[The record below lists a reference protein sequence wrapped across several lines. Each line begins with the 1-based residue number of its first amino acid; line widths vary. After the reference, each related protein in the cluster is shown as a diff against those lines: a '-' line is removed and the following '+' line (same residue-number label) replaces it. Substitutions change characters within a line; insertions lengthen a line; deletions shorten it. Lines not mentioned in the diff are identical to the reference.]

1 MLPRSDA
8 ESGSPAAVVPG
19 PPPATD
25 AAPAAAPPAAAPLSA
40 APPAKDAPAA
50 APPSAASLSAS
61 PPATDALAAASPSAA
76 SPSAA
81 SLSAASPATDVPA
94 DEAPPTKTT
103 PDTIPADAPTGDG
116 AGETAPASGRGRRRW
131 RPWSTADLDP
141 ERPPL
146 RGWVAALLAIA
157 SGALLVPAFPPHDL
171 WWLAPVAV
179 AMLAAAVHRQRARRG
194 AWLGLLHG
202 LVFFVIL
209 LEWVGIYVGEA
220 FVYLLGAVEAA
231 YVAGL
236 GALLAAS
243 SRAVDRY
250 RWSWPLVVGAGWVT
264 QEAVRGRWPFGGFP
278 WGRLAFAE
286 TDGPLLH
293 LASVAG
299 APLVTF
305 ATAALGG
312 LLVAALWR
320 RWPLTDYPLARR
332 LLAATPPPHQRP
344 PAAASAGSPLAASAG
359 SARSAGS
366 AVAGSAAADARASRG
381 RRAGVRAAAWLG
393 AVGVVL
399 LAAWFLPTPKADGR
413 NVTVAV
419 IQGNVPRLGLDFNA
433 QRRAVL
439 DNHVTRTLTLARDVA
454 AGRAKQPDLVI
465 WPENASDIDPLINE
479 DARAE
484 IDEAATA
491 IKAPILVGAVLR
503 GPGEYL
509 TNAGLV
515 WVPGEG
521 PTDRYEKRHPVPFGE
536 YIPLRSLARKI
547 TTKVDLVRRDFKAGT
562 EIGTVGMPTPTAGTV
577 QVGDVIC
584 FEVAYDGLVTDT
596 VNAGAQ
602 ILAVQTN
609 NATFGLS
616 GESPQQVAMARLR
629 AVEHGKW
636 SVVASTSGISAT
648 IGPNGHIYDHAGL
661 FSAGTLIRSLALS
674 EDRTLATAVGQWPE
688 AAFCTLSGVALVAAA
703 ALRRRR
709 AAGVGRTTEE
719 G

>member
-1 MLPRSDA
+1 M
-8 ESGSPAAVVPG
+8 
-19 PPPATD
+19 
-25 AAPAAAPPAAAPLSA
+25 
-40 APPAKDAPAA
+40 
-50 APPSAASLSAS
+50 
-61 PPATDALAAASPSAA
+61 
-76 SPSAA
+76 
-81 SLSAASPATDVPA
+81 
-94 DEAPPTKTT
+94 
-103 PDTIPADAPTGDG
+103 
-116 AGETAPASGRGRRRW
+116 
-131 RPWSTADLDP
+131 DP

-146 RGWVAALLAIA
+146 RGWVAALLAVA

-179 AMLAAAVHRQRARRG
+179 AMLAVAVHRQRARRG

-202 LVFFVIL
+202 LVFFVVL
-209 LEWVGIYVGEA
+209 LDWVGIYVGDA

-236 GALLAAS
+236 GAVLAGS
-243 SRAVDRY
+243 SRLVDRY
-250 RWSWPLVVGAGWVT
+250 RWSWPVVVGAGWVT

-293 LASVAG
+293 LASIAG

-320 RWPLTDYPLARR
+320 RWPLTDHRLARH
-332 LLAATPPPHQRP
+332 LLAAPPNTPT
-344 PAAASAGSPLAASAG
+344 AGMSAS
-359 SARSAGS
+359 
-366 AVAGSAAADARASRG
+366 G
-381 RRAGVRAAAWLG
+381 RRAGIRAAAWLG

-399 LAAWFLPTPKADGR
+399 LAAWFVPTPTADGQKI
-413 NVTVAV
+413 TVAV

-439 DNHVTRTLTLARDVA
+439 DNHVTRTLTLAKDVA
-454 AGRAKQPDLVI
+454 AGRAAQPDLVI
-465 WPENASDIDPLINE
+465 WPENASDIDPLVNE

-484 IDEAATA
+484 IDEAASA

-536 YIPLRSLARKI
+536 YIPMRSLARKI

-562 EIGTVGMPTPTAGTV
+562 EIGTVGMPTTTAGTV

-584 FEVAYDGLVTDT
+584 FEVAYDHLVADT

-636 SVVASTSGISAT
+636 AVVASTSGISAT

-688 AAFCTLSGVALVAAA
+688 AAFCTLSGAALLAAA

>member
-1 MLPRSDA
+1 MA
-8 ESGSPAAVVPG
+8 E
-19 PPPATD
+19 
-25 AAPAAAPPAAAPLSA
+25 
-40 APPAKDAPAA
+40 
-50 APPSAASLSAS
+50 
-61 PPATDALAAASPSAA
+61 
-76 SPSAA
+76 
-81 SLSAASPATDVPA
+81 
-94 DEAPPTKTT
+94 
-103 PDTIPADAPTGDG
+103 
-116 AGETAPASGRGRRRW
+116 GRRRRW
-131 RPWSTADLDP
+131 RPWSKATVDP
-141 ERPPL
+141 ERPPVK
-146 RGWVAALLAIA
+146 GWLAALLAVG

-171 WWLAPVAV
+171 WWLAPVSV
-179 AMLAAAVHRQRARRG
+179 AMLAVAVHRQRARRG

-202 LVFFVIL
+202 LVFFVLL

-236 GALLAAS
+236 GAMLAAS
-243 SRAVDRY
+243 SRVMDRY

-320 RWPLTDYPLARR
+320 PWPF
-332 LLAATPPPHQRP
+332 
-344 PAAASAGSPLAASAG
+344 SAH
-359 SARSAGS
+359 
-366 AVAGSAAADARASRG
+366 VAP
-381 RRAGVRAAAWLG
+381 RRAAVRAPAVRAEAWRAGAWLA

-399 LAAWFLPTPKADGR
+399 LGAWFVPTPKATGQ

-454 AGRAKQPDLVI
+454 AGKAKQPDLVI

-484 IDEAATA
+484 IDEAASA

-515 WVPGEG
+515 WAPGEG
-521 PTDRYEKRHPVPFGE
+521 PVDRYEKRHPVPFGE
-536 YIPLRSLARKI
+536 YIPMRELARKV

-562 EIGTVGMPTPTAGTV
+562 EIGAVGMPTTNAGVV

-584 FEVAYDGLVTDT
+584 FEVAYDSLVTDT

-648 IGPNGHIYDHAGL
+648 IGPNGRIYDHAGL

-674 EDRTLATAVGQWPE
+674 QDRTLATALGQWPE

-709 AAGVGRTTEE
+709 SAGVGRLTEE